1 MARDRDKCNLSR
13 VLWGG
18 GGGVIERIHK
28 DIERPAS
35 YSNPGT
41 KQVEER
47 GLLGPGTEPR
57 QCVRWVRM

>member
-1 MARDRDKCNLSR
+1 MG
-13 VLWGG
+13 WGW
-18 GGGVIERIHK
+18 GVIERIHK
-28 DIERPAS
+28 DIERPAL